1 MGQAS
6 TYTPEEIQRR
16 SREFE
21 VANHRDHARFVIGA
35 IILAVLFAGGA
46 LLALSDF

>member
-1 MGQAS
+1 MGEVS
-6 TYTPEEIQRR
+6 IYTPEEIQRR

-21 VANHRDHARFVIGA
+21 AANHRDHARYLAGA
-35 IILAVLFAGGA
+35 IFVALLFIGGV